1 MGERDRRRVGFW
13 IRSRDLFVAET
24 GTLVN
29 AHVAASRA
37 RRTAAGS
44 DALLMQRATQALQA
58 AEVGS
63 AHAGDRVVAKAVAS
77 RLPRGQAKAIVG

>member
-29 AHVAASRA
+29 AHVAESSYPEFGI
-37 RRTAAGS
+37 TAFIPTFR
-44 DALLMQRATQALQA
+44 L
-58 AEVGS
+58 
-63 AHAGDRVVAKAVAS
+63 S
-77 RLPRGQAKAIVG
+77 RLGVVGVVVRLCFRG

>member
-29 AHVAASRA
+29 AHVAERKDESTTLRI
-37 RRTAAGS
+37 AA
-44 DALLMQRATQALQA
+44 
-58 AEVGS
+58 
-63 AHAGDRVVAKAVAS
+63 
-77 RLPRGQAKAIVG
+77 LPM